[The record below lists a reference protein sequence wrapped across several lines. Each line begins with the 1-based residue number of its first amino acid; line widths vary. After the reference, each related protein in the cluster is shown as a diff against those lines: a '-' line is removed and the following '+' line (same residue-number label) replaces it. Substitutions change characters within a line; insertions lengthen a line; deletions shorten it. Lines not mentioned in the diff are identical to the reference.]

1 MKISEAIEEFLNSKA
16 VEDGC
21 SPLTICDYREDLKL
35 FVRFEEGLTDTGEL
49 KEEMLCS
56 FLLAEDAS
64 FKASSTILRRA
75 SSLLSFFR
83 YLQEEGLY
91 KGKLPSYEKPRHER
105 SIPNVLDEEE
115 VERLLSAPDVTKD
128 LGLRDK
134 AMLELL
140 YASGLRVSELL
151 SLRFKDIDLENRLL
165 DVHGKGSKER
175 IVPYSRF
182 ADDYLRKYLDGPR
195 KRNKGKDASYLFL
208 GRDGKPL
215 SRIAFFKVV
224 RKYASKAGIEKP
236 VSPHSLRHSFATH
249 LLERGADL
257 RTVQELLGHSKI
269 TTTQIYTEVS
279 SARIMSAY
287 DLYSGKR

>member
-21 SPLTICDYREDLKL
+21 SPLTLSDYREDLKL
-35 FVRFEEGLTDTGEL
+35 FIRFEEGVEDTNDL
-49 KEEMLCS
+49 KEEMLSS

-64 FKASSTILRRA
+64 FKASATILRRA
-75 SSLLSFFR
+75 SSLLGFFR
-83 YLQEEGLY
+83 FLQEEGLY

-105 SIPNVLDEEE
+105 PIPNVLDEEE
-115 VERLLSAPDVTKD
+115 VERLLSAPAVTKD

-151 SLRFKDIDLENRLL
+151 SLRFKDVDLENRLI
-165 DVHGKGSKER
+165 DVHGKGNKER

-182 ADDYLRKYLDGPR
+182 AGDYLEKYLCGPR
-195 KRNKGKDASYLFL
+195 KRNKGKDSPYLFL

-215 SRIAFFKVV
+215 SRIAFFKAV